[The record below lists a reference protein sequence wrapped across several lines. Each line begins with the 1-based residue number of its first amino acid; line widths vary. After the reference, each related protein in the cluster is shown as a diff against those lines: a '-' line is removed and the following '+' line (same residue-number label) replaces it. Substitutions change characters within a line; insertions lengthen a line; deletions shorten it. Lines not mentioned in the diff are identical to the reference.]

1 MAIEPQP
8 DPIFAAI
15 EHRRATRPVFS
26 ETAADEE
33 IDRVT
38 QIDNEA
44 VVRVLTTQ
52 PTTLLGVAAVLR
64 YVCEPMYAEDFGES
78 ILEHS
83 LGAPAEWGDAARGF
97 LLMIANV
104 VARLSAR

>member
-1 MAIEPQP
+1 MAIEPKP

-26 ETAADEE
+26 ETATDEVINRLTE
-33 IDRVT
+33 S
-38 QIDNEA
+38 DNEA
-44 VVRVLTTQ
+44 VFRVLTTQ

-64 YVCEPMYAEDFGES
+64 YVCEPMYGEDFGES

-83 LGAPAEWGDAARGF
+83 LGAPGDWGDVGRAF
-97 LLMIANV
+97 LPMIANV
-104 VARLSAR
+104 IARLSAG